1 MVCFAGVL
9 CGCTTTGNVV
19 FWKHSGGDW
28 DPLPPAKVQGVA
40 KSCTWGGAMLAVN
53 SSTATYIMKEHNLC
67 AAYHQGVRFLK
78 LKHNYLQ
85 KSLAYSISIKILVR
99 NNSFFNLS

>member
-1 MVCFAGVL
+1 MNWNIIKNIVVEGLYNTPTSLGFIAGVL

-40 KSCTWGGAMLAVN
+40 KSCSWGGAMLAVN

-67 AAYHQGVRFLK
+67 AAYHQGVRF
-78 LKHNYLQ
+78 
-85 KSLAYSISIKILVR
+85 
-99 NNSFFNLS
+99 